1 LFGFEQLPIDNVKIC
16 FYNHNQSKKSI
27 YAHYGWRNFM
37 LTEERKKKICEYIEQ
52 QKAVTVLELMELF
65 SASEATIRRD
75 LTDLSARGLL
85 VKVHGG
91 AVSIQNQI
99 VSDYRVEERKDVNSE
114 EKIVVAKYA
123 ASLIQSNDMVY
134 LDAGTTTY
142 HLIDYV
148 NSSNNT
154 FVTNAVMHARK
165 LSAKGYS
172 VYLTGG
178 KLKSTTEA
186 LVGAGCYES
195 LQSYQFSIG
204 FFGANAISHEDGFTT
219 PDPEEAKIKECA
231 LKHTLSPYILCDHG
245 KFDLTAPVRFA
256 NYTDACIIT
265 TGNIPNEYRKDPT
278 IVLV

>member
-1 LFGFEQLPIDNVKIC
+1 
-16 FYNHNQSKKSI
+16 
-27 YAHYGWRNFM
+27 
-37 LTEERKKKICEYIEQ
+37 
-52 QKAVTVLELMELF
+52 MELF

-91 AVSIQNQI
+91 AISVQNQI
-99 VSDYRVEERKDVNSE
+99 ISDYKVAEREDVNTA
-114 EKIVVAKYA
+114 EKIAIAKYA
-123 ASLIQSNDMVY
+123 ASLIQPNDMVY

-148 NSSNNT
+148 NNNTT

-165 LSAKGYS
+165 LSAKGYT

-178 KLKSTTEA
+178 KIKSTTEA
-186 LVGAGCYES
+186 LVGAGCYET
-195 LQSYQFSIG
+195 LQNYQFSIG

-231 LKHTLSPYILCDHG
+231 LKHTLAPYILCDHS
-245 KFDLTAPVRFA
+245 KFNLTAPVRFA

-265 TGNIPNEYRKDPT
+265 TGNIPNEYEKDPT
-278 IVLV
+278 IIRI